1 MNVIN
6 GMKATHNPWLVWGAA
21 ATALAALLH
30 LLIIAGGPDWY
41 RFFGAGEAMAQ
52 LAVQGDIYP
61 ALITAAI
68 AAMLLIWAGYAWA
81 GAGLMPAL
89 PLQKTVLAVVS
100 LVFFGRALLGLWLVH
115 APQLPAFA
123 ELQQRP
129 LFLWV
134 TSLLCLALA
143 CCYGIGLRNYWRLQQ
158 IGRQL

>member
-1 MNVIN
+1 MNVIK

-21 ATALAALLH
+21 TTALAALLH
-30 LLIIAGGPDWY
+30 LLIIIGGPDWY

-52 LAVQGDIYP
+52 LAAQGDTYP

-68 AAMLLIWAGYAWA
+68 AAMLLIWSGYAWA
-81 GAGLMPAL
+81 GAGFLPAL
-89 PLQKTVLAVVS
+89 PLQKTVLALVS

-115 APQLPAFA
+115 APALPAFA

-143 CCYGIGLRNYWRLQQ
+143 CCYGIGLRKYWRLQQ
-158 IGRQL
+158 IGRHQ